1 MRSIRIAFAASLA
14 LMPAAASANEIIASV
29 AAMIPTLWFGVP
41 GVSTFVSMLVMLA
54 AVVLVETSV
63 LVFAF
68 RQKLLPALWIVFL
81 ANLATTLLG
90 MMLVSVK
97 GIGIIIFL
105 ISLSFAYVS
114 VAKVFKWQMSLRWPF
129 MICFV
134 VITFFVAF
142 VDQPTVPRMVAQ
154 FYTAMFYSF
163 AMTVFFEAA
172 IFARKAGGRA
182 WRWSLA
188 VNGASY
194 FLLFSVLLGSGF
206 RSGSLIQLEGPRWH
220 LARNSKNT
228 EHRSEAIR
236 KFEELYLWEK
246 SSKSALQDG
255 VQWPIGEL
263 QLVTD
268 WAAQGHQA
276 DAKDLYAV
284 VAKYRRRHI
293 DGSNA
298 EHYDYWWATA
308 EDAIK

>member
-1 MRSIRIAFAASLA
+1 MRSIRIAFAALLA
-14 LMPAAASANEIIASV
+14 MIPAAASANEIIASV
-29 AAMIPTLWFGVP
+29 AAMIPTLW
-41 GVSTFVSMLVMLA
+41 
-54 AVVLVETSV
+54 
-63 LVFAF
+63 
-68 RQKLLPALWIVFL
+68 IVFL

-90 MMLVSVK
+90 IMLVCAKS
-97 GIGIIIFL
+97 IGLIIFL

-114 VAKVFKWQMSLRWPF
+114 VAKVFKWRMSLRWPF
-129 MICFV
+129 MISFF

-154 FYTAMFYSF
+154 FYAAMFYSF

-172 IFARKAGGRA
+172 IFTRKAGGRA

-206 RSGSLIQLEGPRWH
+206 RSGSLIQLEGPRWQ
-220 LARNSKNT
+220 LARNSRNT

-246 SSKSALQDG
+246 SSKSALPDG
-255 VQWPIGEL
+255 LQWPIGEL

-284 VAKYRRRHI
+284 IAKYRPRHI